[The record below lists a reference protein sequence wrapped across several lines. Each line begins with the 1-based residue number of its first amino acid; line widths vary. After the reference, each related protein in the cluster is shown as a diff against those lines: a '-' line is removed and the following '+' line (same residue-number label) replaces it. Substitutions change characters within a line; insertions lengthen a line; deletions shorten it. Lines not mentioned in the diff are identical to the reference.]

1 MFFTKHPYLTQT
13 DNLGNTVQVTDIFA
27 NIKGFDNYKNSK
39 YSLEYYIRD
48 GDTPES
54 ISHRIYG
61 KQSLSWLILLINNMK
76 SYCTDWPMSSQTFD
90 EYMKN
95 KYGGM
100 SSIFLKLDSIKNY
113 DIPEKS
119 IIVAQNNNN
128 IEAEVVSWNASL
140 SKLTIKQTKG
150 EFSNNTNIKFKNTN
164 TVLATIGRVNKYEQD
179 ALHHFESDGVYL
191 DPLLGY
197 LQSYISGVS
206 NNVVTNYQYEMLEND
221 KKRFIFIPIP
231 SVANMIDKEYGNL
244 MAS

>member
-113 DIPEKS
+113 DIPEKKEFTFFRDLF
-119 IIVAQNNNN
+119 IVC
-128 IEAEVVSWNASL
+128 IFESWNVL
-140 SKLTIKQTKG
+140 FKY
-150 EFSNNTNIKFKNTN
+150 FSTFNIDLVKANNTNIKFKNTN

-179 ALHHFESDGVYL
+179 ALHHFESEGVYL